1 MAPRMPPMRRGDWPG
16 IPPRSPAVVDV
27 PAMANDPLS
36 IALGSDHAGFP
47 LKSALARALR
57 ESGHTVL
64 DFGTHSA
71 ERVDYPDYGHAVCRA
86 VEGGQARFGVLVCG
100 SGVGMSITANR
111 HPGIRC
117 ALAGEPVTA
126 TLSRAHNNANVLALG
141 GRLIGEDM
149 ALAILRAF
157 LAVPYEGGRHDA
169 RLAKLTPSG
178 GNP

>member
-1 MAPRMPPMRRGDWPG
+1 MLPRMPPMRRGDWPG

-47 LKSALARALR
+47 LKSVLARALR
-57 ESGHTVL
+57 DAGHTVL
-64 DFGTHSA
+64 DLGTHSA
-71 ERVDYPDYGHAVCRA
+71 ERVDYPDYAHAVCRA

-100 SGVGMSITANR
+100 SGVGMSIAANR

-117 ALAGEPVTA
+117 VLAGEPVTA
-126 TLSRAHNNANVLALG
+126 ALSRAHNNANVLALG
-141 GRLIGEDM
+141 GRLTGEDM
-149 ALAILRAF
+149 ALAIVRAF
-157 LAVPYEGGRHDA
+157 LAGAYEGGRHDA

-178 GNP
+178 GNL

>member
-1 MAPRMPPMRRGDWPG
+1 MRSGRQPG
-16 IPPRSPAVVDV
+16 ISPRTPAVVDV
-27 PAMANDPLS
+27 PAMSNEPLS

-57 ESGHTVL
+57 AAGQSVR
-64 DFGTHSA
+64 DFGTHTA
-71 ERVDYPDYGHAVCRA
+71 ERVDYPDYAHAVCRA
-86 VEGGQARFGVLVCG
+86 VESGEARFGVLVCG
-100 SGVGMSITANR
+100 SGIGMSIAANR

-117 ALAGEPVTA
+117 AHASEPVTA
-126 TLSRAHNNANVLALG
+126 ALARAHNDANVLALG

-149 ALAILRAF
+149 ALAIVRAF
-157 LAVPYEGGRHDA
+157 LAGTYEGGRHDL

>member
-1 MAPRMPPMRRGDWPG
+1 
-16 IPPRSPAVVDV
+16 
-27 PAMANDPLS
+27 MANDPLT

-47 LKSALARALR
+47 LKSVLARALR
-57 ESGHTVL
+57 DAGHKVL

-71 ERVDYPDYGHAVCRA
+71 ERVDYPDYAHAVCGA
-86 VEGGQARFGVLVCG
+86 VTGGQARFGVLVCG
-100 SGVGMSITANR
+100 SGVGMSIAANR

-117 ALAGEPVTA
+117 ALASEPVTA

-141 GRLIGEDM
+141 GRLTGEDM

-169 RLAKLTPSG
+169 RLAKLTPPG